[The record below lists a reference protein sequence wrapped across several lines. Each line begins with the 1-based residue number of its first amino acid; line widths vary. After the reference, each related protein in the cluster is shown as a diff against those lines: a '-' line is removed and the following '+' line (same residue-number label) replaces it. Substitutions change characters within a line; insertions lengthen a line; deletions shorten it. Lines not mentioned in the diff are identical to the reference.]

1 MGFHGFFWYHT
12 WFHCFK
18 GKKYIYIYSKK
29 IQALVNI
36 HVPNSPHH
44 MQVFNGMVQFYHFM
58 ESYFYFGTV
67 HEVDE
72 TL

>member
-1 MGFHGFFWYHT
+1 MVSFGIILGFIVS
-12 WFHCFK
+12 K
-18 GKKYIYIYSKK
+18 ERNIYIYIYSKK